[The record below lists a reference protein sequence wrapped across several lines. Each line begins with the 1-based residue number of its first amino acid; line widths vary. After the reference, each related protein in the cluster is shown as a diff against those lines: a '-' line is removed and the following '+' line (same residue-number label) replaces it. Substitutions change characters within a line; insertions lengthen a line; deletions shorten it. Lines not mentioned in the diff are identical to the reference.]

1 MGIQESGEN
10 YLETIL
16 ILQKRIGQV
25 RSIDIVNE
33 TGLSKPSVSSA
44 MKKLRERGYIKMDRK
59 GLITFTDKGK
69 KTAEEIYE
77 KHKLLTKYLKALGV
91 SEDVAR
97 EDACKIEHYISDES
111 FDRIRED
118 YKRIEKTQ

>member
-33 TGLSKPSVSSA
+33 TGLSKQSVSSA

-59 GLITFTDKGK
+59 GLITFPDKGN

>member
-16 ILQKRIGQV
+16 ILKKKKGQV
-25 RSIDIVNE
+25 RSIDIANE
-33 TGLSKPSVSSA
+33 MGISKPSVSFA
-44 MKKLRERGYIKMDRK
+44 MKKLRERGYIKMNNK
-59 GLITFTDKGK
+59 GYITFTEKGQ

-77 KHKLLTKYLKALGV
+77 KHNLLTKYLKALGV
-91 SEDVAR
+91 SEEVAI

-111 FDRIRED
+111 LSKIRED
-118 YKRIEKTQ
+118 YKRIEETK